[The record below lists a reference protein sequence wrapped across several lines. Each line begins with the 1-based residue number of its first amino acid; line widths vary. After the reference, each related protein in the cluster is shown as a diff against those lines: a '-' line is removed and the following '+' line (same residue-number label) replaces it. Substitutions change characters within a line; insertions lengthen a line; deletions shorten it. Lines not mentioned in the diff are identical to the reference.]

1 MTGEALLLCQAA
13 GRQLA
18 RQTPA
23 ATHLTRS
30 MKSKAL
36 WQSSDRLV
44 LYCCNRVDWFGH
56 FALLAGRAASSGLIA
71 VNMATAL
78 HLHRG

>member
-1 MTGEALLLCQAA
+1 
-13 GRQLA
+13 
-18 RQTPA
+18 
-23 ATHLTRS
+23 

-44 LYCCNRVDWFGH
+44 PYCCNRVDWFGH
-56 FALLAGRAASSGLIA
+56 LALLAGRAASSGLIA
-71 VNMATAL
+71 VDMATAL